1 MIWCETDMDA
11 FFLKV
16 IPLILAFCF
25 GIFIKQVKLMSKDDA
40 GIILR
45 LVLTTTLPA
54 LTLLSI
60 LKVNLKAELLYLPFT
75 AQIVVFC
82 IYGIAWWVGKKLK
95 LPQATF
101 GTFLVGC
108 MIMNTGFSLPFFQ
121 AKFEMEGFA
130 RASLFDIGNSFLI
143 FTFVYYNAIKFGDN
157 GHSDKIDWA
166 KFAKLPPL
174 WGLLIGLTIRAV
186 HWQVPAIGINF
197 LNLVG
202 QPTSPLIMIALGLV
216 FEPKLKRLNAVM
228 TAIFIRMGIGLL
240 LGWLLTLVFNI
251 QGMTRTIIIAS
262 SSTPIGFNTLI
273 FSNLENMD
281 REFAA
286 SMVSYSILIALG
298 YLPLIIWLFS

>member
-1 MIWCETDMDA
+1 MDA
-11 FFLKV
+11 FFLKI
-16 IPLILAFCF
+16 IPLILAFF
-25 GIFIKQVKLMSKDDA
+25 LGVFIKQMKLMQKEDA
-40 GIILR
+40 GIILK
-45 LVLTTTLPA
+45 LVLTATLPA

-60 LKVNLKAELLYLPFT
+60 LKVQLKAELLYLPFT
-75 AQIVVFC
+75 AQVVVYS

-95 LPQATF
+95 LPQTTF
-101 GTFLVGC
+101 GAFLVGC

-121 AKFEMEGFA
+121 ARFEMEGFA

-143 FTFVYYNAIKFGDN
+143 FTFVYYNAIKYGAN
-157 GHSDKIDWA
+157 GHSGKIDWV

-174 WGLLIGLTIRAV
+174 WGLLIGLTIRALNL
-186 HWQVPAIGINF
+186 QMPELGMNF

-216 FEPKLKRLNAVM
+216 FEPRLKRLGAVL
-228 TAIFIRMGIGLL
+228 TAIFIRMGIGLF
-240 LGWLLTLVFNI
+240 LGWLLTVIFGI

-273 FSNLENMD
+273 FSNLENLD

-286 SMVSYSILIALG
+286 SMVSISILIALP
-298 YLPLIIWLFS
+298 YLPLIIWLFG

>member
-1 MIWCETDMDA
+1 MEA

-16 IPLILAFCF
+16 IPLILAFFF
-25 GIFIKQVKLMSKDDA
+25 GVFIKQVKLMQKEDA
-40 GIILR
+40 GIILK
-45 LVLTTTLPA
+45 LVLTATLPA

-60 LKVNLKAELLYLPFT
+60 LKIDLKPDLLYLPFT
-75 AQIVVFC
+75 AQIVVFS

-95 LPQATF
+95 LPQTTF
-101 GTFLVGC
+101 GAFLVGC

-121 AKFEMEGFA
+121 ARFGMEGFA

-143 FTFVYYNAIKFGDN
+143 FTFVYFNAIKYGAN
-157 GHSDKIDWA
+157 GHSGKIDWV

-174 WGLLIGLTIRAV
+174 WGLLIGLSIRALN
-186 HWQVPAIGINF
+186 WQMPDLGMNF

-216 FEPKLKRLNAVM
+216 FEPRLNRLGTVFI
-228 TAIFIRMGIGLL
+228 AIFIRMVIGLC
-240 LGWLLTLVFNI
+240 LGWLLTIIFGI

-273 FSNLENMD
+273 FSNLENLD

-286 SMVSYSILIALG
+286 SMVSLSILIALA
-298 YLPLIIWLFS
+298 YLPLVIWLFS